1 MRRQKRVTIGLPLV
15 SRSNPGGA
23 AFANCILGVAL
34 AKLRKRDSTCR
45 VSRLSLT
52 TPASGMKALAQIG
65 AWHNSLDWMPD
76 VILVSPLLN
85 YFFLTCILSFFFRP
99 DCYGKKNNNK
109 EKNKTC
115 SDCLQIS

>member
-1 MRRQKRVTIGLPLV
+1 MTIGLPLV

-65 AWHNSLDWMPD
+65 AWHNSLDRMPA

-85 YFFLTCILSFFFRP
+85 YFNYFYRLLVRGIFDHYALSCTVTFGNSTFRCG
-99 DCYGKKNNNK
+99 DY
-109 EKNKTC
+109 
-115 SDCLQIS
+115 SR